1 MFDYDSKLR
10 ALVENYGLL
19 LLLEQND
26 ITEEKVIEWLIEER
40 LIDLEDYFNMDAELE
55 HWKELEQ

>member
-1 MFDYDSKLR
+1 MFDYESKLR

-26 ITEEKVIEWLIEER
+26 ISEEKVIEWLVDER

-55 HWKELEQ
+55 HWKELER

>member
-1 MFDYDSKLR
+1 MFDYESKLS

-26 ITEEKVIEWLIEER
+26 ISEEKVVEWLVDER

-55 HWKELEQ
+55 HWKELER

>member
-10 ALVENYGLL
+10 ALAENYGLL

-26 ITEEKVIEWLIEER
+26 ISEERVIEWLVEER

>member
-1 MFDYDSKLR
+1 MFDYESQLR

-26 ITEEKVIEWLIEER
+26 ISEEKVIEWLIEEG
-40 LIDLEDYFNMDAELE
+40 LIDLEEYFNMDAELGY
-55 HWKELEQ
+55 WKELEE

>member
-10 ALVENYGLL
+10 ALVENYGLA

-26 ITEEKVIEWLIEER
+26 ISEERVIEWLVDEK

>member
-26 ITEEKVIEWLIEER
+26 ISEEKVIEWLIEER

>member
-1 MFDYDSKLR
+1 MFDYESKLR

-26 ITEEKVIEWLIEER
+26 ISEEKVIEWLIDER

>member
-40 LIDLEDYFNMDAELE
+40 LIDLEDYFNMDAELD

>member
-10 ALVENYGLL
+10 ALVENYGLM

-26 ITEEKVIEWLIEER
+26 ITEERVIEWLIDER
-40 LIDLEDYFNMDAELE
+40 LIDLDEYFNMDAEFD
-55 HWKELEQ
+55 HWKELEE

>member
-26 ITEEKVIEWLIEER
+26 ISEERVIEWLVEER

>member
-26 ITEEKVIEWLIEER
+26 ITEERVIEWLIDER
-40 LIDLEDYFNMDAELE
+40 LIDLEDYFNTDAEME
-55 HWKELEQ
+55 HWKELEE